1 MTIAR
6 PRDTIR
12 ERQGDGIMK
21 IYRYTPNGSPDVTP
35 RLGLLTEDGK
45 RLGDLQ
51 AAYSAMKNEA
61 DAVRMFPGD
70 VAAWLANGDAARPA
84 LSEAADYLGGSNDD
98 GLFVALDAVHLHAP
112 IAPHKII
119 AVGRN
124 YNEHK
129 EEMAGKTISERPKVP
144 AAWVKA
150 NNTICGPNDPVV
162 KPYMTHKLDY
172 ETELCVVIGKRCK
185 NVLEADAWDVVAG
198 YTIMQ
203 DITARDVNFIERD
216 EGNRLLGKM
225 FDTFGPMGPCFVTA
239 DAIAD
244 PHNLSIKTRVNGE
257 IRQDGS
263 TGDMIWSI
271 PEFLTY
277 VSQMTLETGDVV
289 MTGTPSGVANG
300 HRVEGENWFLQDGDV
315 LESEIDGIGIMRNTI
330 VDEPDG
336 PRSWDWSRL
345 IPPDA

>member
-1 MTIAR
+1 
-6 PRDTIR
+6 
-12 ERQGDGIMK
+12 MK
-21 IYRYTPNGSPDVTP
+21 IYRYTPTTAPDAAP
-35 RLGLLTEDGK
+35 RLGLLMDDGAH
-45 RLGDLQ
+45 LGDLQ
-51 AAYSAMKNEA
+51 AAYAAVTSQA

-70 VAAWLANGDAARPA
+70 VAGWLENGETARPA
-84 LSEAADYLGGSNDD
+84 LSDAAEYLSKSGDD
-98 GLFVALDAVHLHAP
+98 DLFVPLDEVSLHAP

-150 NNTICGPNDPVV
+150 NNTICGPNDDIV

-172 ETELCVVIGKRCK
+172 ETELCVVIGRRCK
-185 NVLEADAWDVVAG
+185 NVLESEGWDVVAG

-239 DAIAD
+239 DAISD
-244 PHNLSIKTRVNGE
+244 PHNLGIKTRVNGE
-257 IRQDGS
+257 TRQDGS
-263 TGDMIWSI
+263 TSDMIWSI
-271 PEFLTY
+271 PEFLSY
-277 VSQMTLETGDVV
+277 VSQMTLEIGDVV

-315 LESEIDGIGIMRNTI
+315 LESEVEGIGVMRNRI

-345 IPPDA
+345 IPQDR